1 MQQSLQETAKI
12 EIAFDAGRY
21 IAEEMIPELEDFEKR
36 KYFTKAEVKHM
47 VKKRLHFEYLLKRKI
62 PLKADF
68 LR

>member
-1 MQQSLQETAKI
+1 MEHSMLHLLS
-12 EIAFDAGRY
+12 RY

-36 KYFTKAEVKHM
+36 GYFTKAEIKQM
-47 VKKRLHFEYLLKRKI
+47 VKKRLQFEYLLKRKI